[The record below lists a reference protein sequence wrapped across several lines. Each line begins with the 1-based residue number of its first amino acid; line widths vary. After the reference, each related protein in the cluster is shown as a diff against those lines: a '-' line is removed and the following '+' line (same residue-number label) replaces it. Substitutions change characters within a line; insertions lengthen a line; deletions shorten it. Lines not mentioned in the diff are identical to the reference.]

1 MNEAVLAAQGA
12 NPPAPTYFVEV
23 CKTLSDLEELE
34 EQMADRATRR
44 NLVKQLV
51 DGTKV
56 HQNVQNVMNRVLSD
70 EVTALFTMNGN
81 TGKRAFMRLQLF
93 SVMRGAEKGR
103 VTIVGGTEAAPHS
116 RPYMVSLQ
124 EGRLHLCG
132 GILIREDFVLTAA
145 HCNGRY
151 RVVLGAHSLHVAEP
165 TQQIL
170 GIKKFFT
177 HPGYIHNQLDNDIM
191 LLKLDGKAKMT
202 PAVQVIPLMTNLLPA
217 GKVCST
223 TGWGDMDDS
232 GTLPDSL
239 QEVNATILS
248 HGQCIEKWGKLARI
262 TKHMV
267 CATGSRRFQ
276 GFCSVTQP
284 VFELQ

>member
-1 MNEAVLAAQGA
+1 
-12 NPPAPTYFVEV
+12 
-23 CKTLSDLEELE
+23 
-34 EQMADRATRR
+34 MAFFICMC
-44 NLVKQLV
+44 V
-51 DGTKV
+51 
-56 HQNVQNVMNRVLSD
+56 
-70 EVTALFTMNGN
+70 ALFV
-81 TGKRAFMRLQLF
+81 AH
-93 SVMRGAEKGR
+93 SGAEKGR

-145 HCNGRY
+145 HCNGFRRY

-170 GIKKFFT
+170 GIKKFFP
-177 HPGYIHNQLDNDIM
+177 HPKYSQTDNDVM
-191 LLKLDGKAKMT
+191 LVKLDGKAKMT
-202 PAVQVIPLMTNLLPA
+202 PAVQAIPLMTKRTPV

-223 TGWGDMDDS
+223 AGWGDVGDN

-248 HGQCIEKWGKLARI
+248 QGQCIQRWRGGARI
-262 TKHMV
+262 SKRMV

-276 GFCSVTQP
+276 GFCSGDSGGPLVCDGRAAGIVSFSGQRCGDP
-284 VFELQ
+284 VAPDVYMNIASYKRWIKHVLKRN